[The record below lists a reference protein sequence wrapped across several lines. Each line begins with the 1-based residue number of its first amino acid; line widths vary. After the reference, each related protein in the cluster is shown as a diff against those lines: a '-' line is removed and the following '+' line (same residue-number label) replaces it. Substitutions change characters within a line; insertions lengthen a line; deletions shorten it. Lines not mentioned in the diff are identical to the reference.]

1 MHKTVRGDCRVS
13 DCARTEMSDPE
24 GKGFLRSEVGQDVDG
39 ILVLGGDGTLL
50 RAARDLAG
58 RKIPFLGINLG
69 HLGYLAEIEEQNVT
83 SALDRLIEG
92 CYTVENRMMLEG
104 TVYREGKQTFHGSG
118 A

>member
-1 MHKTVRGDCRVS
+1 MWTAFWCS
-13 DCARTEMSDPE
+13 E
-24 GKGFLRSEVGQDVDG
+24 GTD
-39 ILVLGGDGTLL
+39 TLL

-92 CYTVENRMMLEG
+92 MLYAWR
-104 TVYREGKQTFHGSG
+104 T